1 MNLAGAWNS
10 LVELTPMEVQRYH
23 SIQESILQDRVVET
37 ASDSGD
43 VLLESDLHLDH
54 IGLVTVTLSER
65 SLVWQSKSMEDKLES
80 FSLSCFRLASL
91 PHEFPLSEIYGV
103 ESFGWGPV
111 RKFVGASAVHR
122 LLKPMHRFS
131 IHSFQRLRNSRSK
144 WLPRTY
150 DFAHPELEV
159 CHRWVKCLHN
169 LLSKDH
175 KRPKDLLVL
184 INPFGGKGIASSKWA
199 MVSPLFS
206 RAGIKTKVVTTE
218 RAGHAYDMMYNATD
232 DELKCHDGIVMVGGD
247 GIFNEVINGLA
258 LKRHQASSVLTPH
271 QISQLIT
278 SHRSQS
284 LKAEEEAA
292 LLGESR
298 LCSETSSSILSEPL
312 LVHALSNSCKF
323 APLVPWLRFG
333 IIPAGSTDTIV
344 VSTTGTRDPVTAALH
359 IILGD
364 SMPLDI
370 VRLTGWKESKQPK
383 APVIRYAASFSGYG
397 FYGDVARE
405 SESLR
410 WMGPSR
416 YDYAGTK
423 VFMRHR
429 KYEAE
434 VSYLDVPNVSQS
446 ICCVHCRV
454 CAKEHSLP
462 QDVGQLLWIT
472 KRAFFHS
479 VGAAIMSCRNDKAPD
494 GVVAHAHLAD
504 GLLHL
509 VLVKQCSRPAYLMHL
524 IQLTRRGGNP
534 LGLDFI
540 ELHKTPLF
548 TFVAHGDESV
558 WNVDG
563 EILAANKLGG
573 QVFRGLI
580 NFFALG
586 PEEQ

>member
-1 MNLAGAWNS
+1 
-10 LVELTPMEVQRYH
+10 Q
-23 SIQESILQDRVVET
+23 
-37 ASDSGD
+37 
-43 VLLESDLHLDH
+43 
-54 IGLVTVTLSER
+54 
-65 SLVWQSKSMEDKLES
+65 
-80 FSLSCFRLASL
+80 
-91 PHEFPLSEIYGV
+91 
-103 ESFGWGPV
+103 
-111 RKFVGASAVHR
+111 
-122 LLKPMHRFS
+122 MHRFS

-298 LCSETSSSILSEPL
+298 LCSETSSSILSGSYMLFCVSENNPL

-344 VSTTGTRDPVTAALH
+344 VS
-359 IILGD
+359 
-364 SMPLDI
+364 MPLDI

-383 APVIRYAASFSGYG
+383 APVIRYAASFSG
-397 FYGDVARE
+397 F
-405 SESLR
+405 
-410 WMGPSR
+410 
-416 YDYAGTK
+416 
-423 VFMRHR
+423 
-429 KYEAE
+429 YEAE